1 MRIPGNPVERQQFY
15 DDLVRQCSVS
25 RTERFNLYQSLRN
38 YYLYGSASRD
48 GTMYNKIGA
57 TVDTL
62 ASFIYSPDAVR
73 FAIHLGETAVDE
85 DVYKSVPLAREV
97 LDQWRISGT
106 HLRFALA
113 LRWSLVYGC
122 MLMKVQWS
130 SAGARTYLVE
140 PHQFGVLREDV
151 VDLADQEAYTLHY
164 TTTRTQLH
172 ATLEGNPRRA
182 SIMERVGRSTRDGN
196 TGRMY
201 AEGLQR
207 LMVGG
212 PVGGVSGSLA
222 IGIGGSSAPEG
233 GMGRTG
239 VSYDYAPRV
248 EADLIDMCDLY
259 VMDDEIGDYQLISIA
274 SPDVV
279 IYDRPQR
286 VVGVPGMPH
295 FAVIRPEMNLYDY
308 FWGESFV
315 ARVCN
320 LQDWRSERVEQ
331 IRGLMAKQYDPPM
344 FGSGMG
350 GISEEKF
357 VGLRAAGGRVSA
369 PTPGAKLEILS
380 PEMPKDAF
388 AELAQIDQM
397 FDDVAGIGHVLQ
409 GKGEPGV
416 RSRGQA
422 DLMARLGSS
431 RPKARAVVAEE
442 AAEDIATL
450 ILRNVQE
457 HSPQRFTAAIPGGKP
472 LTFIAEQFTVDYEVK
487 VDGHSSSPIF
497 VEDRKHDALTLLE
510 AHAIDRETLIDM
522 FDPPNAQTLKARL
535 KEIEAKEAKQ
545 AEMQMAME
553 QQQSAH
559 KGK

>member
-1 MRIPGNPVERQQFY
+1 MKIPSEPVERQLFY
-15 DDLVRQCSVS
+15 DELVRQCGAS
-25 RTERFNLYQSLRN
+25 RSERFNLYQSLRN
-38 YYLYGSASRD
+38 YYLYGSATRE
-48 GTMYNKIGA
+48 GAMYNKIGA

-73 FAIHLGETAVDE
+73 FAIHLGETAVEE
-85 DVYKSVPLAREV
+85 DTFKAVPLGREV

-106 HLRFALA
+106 HLRFALG

-122 MLMKVQWS
+122 MLLKVQWS
-130 SAGARTYLVE
+130 KSGVRTYLTE
-140 PHQFGVLREDV
+140 PHQFGVLREDI
-151 VDLADQEAYTLHY
+151 VDLSDQEAYTLHY
-164 TTTRTQLH
+164 TITRSQLA
-172 ATLEGNPRRA
+172 ATLEGNPRKK
-182 SIMERVGRSTRDGN
+182 SIMERVGREAGDGN
-196 TGRMY
+196 TGKMY
-201 AEGLQR
+201 SQGLRR
-207 LMVGG
+207 LVIGG
-212 PVGGVSGSLA
+212 PIGGVPGSMA
-222 IGIGGSSAPEG
+222 TGTGGNFMEG
-233 GMGRTG
+233 GLGAG
-239 VSYDYAPRV
+239 SVNYDYAPQV

-259 VMDDEIGDYQLISIA
+259 VMNDEIGDYQLISIA
-274 SPDVV
+274 APDVI

-320 LQDWRSERVEQ
+320 LQDWRSERVQQ
-331 IRGLMAKQYDPPM
+331 IRGLMEKQFDPPM

-350 GISEEKF
+350 GIADEKF

-457 HSPQRFTAAIPGGKP
+457 HSPQRFTAQMPGGKP
-472 LTFIAEQFTVDYEVK
+472 LTFIAEQFTKDYEVK

-545 AEMQMAME
+545 AEMQMQME
-553 QQQSAH
+553 AQKQQ
-559 KGK
+559 KGGK